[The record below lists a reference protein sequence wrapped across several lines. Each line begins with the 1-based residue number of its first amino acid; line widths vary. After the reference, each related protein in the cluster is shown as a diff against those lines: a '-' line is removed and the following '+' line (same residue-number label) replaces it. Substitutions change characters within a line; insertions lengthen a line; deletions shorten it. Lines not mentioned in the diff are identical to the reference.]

1 MIDERGKRKEERGKR
16 KEARSSRGG
25 ALLHPFNITS
35 LSYYDAMVG
44 ESVVGDD
51 AHIALNGRLSEVV
64 INAKPL
70 RVRRRIIV
78 PR

>member
-1 MIDERGKRKEERGKR
+1 MR
-16 KEARSSRGG
+16 EARGSRGG

-64 INAKPL
+64 INAKPRFL
-70 RVRRRIIV
+70 HIAVGADFYARPPLAI
-78 PR
+78 